1 MGRVLAIVGIVV
13 TVVYLV
19 FVWWLVGERIQSLQ
33 TMALNEV
40 GDFLAGV
47 FGPLAILW
55 LVLGFFQQG
64 VELRQGTEALKMQA
78 KELRASVQ
86 QQSAMVDVSKEQ
98 LRTAIDAAKY
108 ERQLNERS
116 CEPHTGFKF
125 KYMVTKGPE
134 NIATFVLIN
143 TGPRCRA
150 LSVIFSAS
158 DSEQIILIYK
168 EVFASEEIEIEVP
181 ERLLS
186 ISELRKAILSYTKNN
201 GTVSHEFYGL
211 RKVQPRFG
219 QPFAEAVR
227 LSS

>member
-13 TVVYLV
+13 TVGYLV
-19 FVWWLVGERIQSLQ
+19 FVWWLVGERVDSLQ

-98 LRTAIDAAKY
+98 LRTAIDAAQY
-108 ERQLNERS
+108 EKQLNERN
-116 CEPHTGFKF
+116 CEPHTDFKF
-125 KYMVTKGPE
+125 KYMVVKGPK
-134 NIATFVLIN
+134 NIATFSLFN

-158 DSEQIILIYK
+158 DSEQIILIFQ
-168 EVFASEEIEIEVP
+168 EVFSSKEIEV
-181 ERLLS
+181 EVSESLLS
-186 ISELRKAILSYTKNN
+186 VSEARKVTLSYTKNN
-201 GTVSHEFYGL
+201 GTVSHEVYGL
-211 RKVQPRFG
+211 RKVQPRLG
-219 QPFAEAVR
+219 NLFAEVVR
-227 LSS
+227 L